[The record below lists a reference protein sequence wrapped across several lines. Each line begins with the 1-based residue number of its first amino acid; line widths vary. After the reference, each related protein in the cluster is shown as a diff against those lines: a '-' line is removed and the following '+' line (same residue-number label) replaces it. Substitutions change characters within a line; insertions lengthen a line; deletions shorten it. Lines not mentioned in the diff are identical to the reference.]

1 MKTLQAVYLSQEAFD
16 KDLEECLTIIT
27 YPSKRKPFY
36 VCEHISAALYKSKVK
51 VYIKRQEFDKL
62 ESV

>member
-36 VCEHISAALYKSKVK
+36 VCEHISAALYKSKVN

>member
-1 MKTLQAVYLSQEAFD
+1 MKTLQDVYLSQEAFD

-36 VCEHISAALYKSKVK
+36 VCEHISAALYKSKVN